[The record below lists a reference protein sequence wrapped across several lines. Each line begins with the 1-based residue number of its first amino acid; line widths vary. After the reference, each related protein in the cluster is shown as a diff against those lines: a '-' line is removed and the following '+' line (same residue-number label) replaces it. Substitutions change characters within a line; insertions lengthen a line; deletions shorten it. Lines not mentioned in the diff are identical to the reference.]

1 MKQLV
6 YFLLFITC
14 CITTNI
20 AYSQEYTDNSTYYY
34 NSFESATAGTIS
46 SLGASGNGNATRT
59 SASVTIDA
67 STSSPLE
74 GSVSLASTNLNA
86 VSAIRWDLLGNGT
99 SGINLNSTDYE
110 WNFIYKNNSSSSNDD
125 PDQIAANKNSW
136 RYWLIANGYADNNMQ
151 GFYIS
156 HVGTNLVLRYR
167 YDAVAGSGRYNPILS
182 TALPNDQTAYMI
194 KVQRM
199 KAGTWAI
206 YLDKYVAGMTT
217 AKTLVNIG
225 SDNTGS
231 TTFFTYYYSYLQ
243 STSTTASRFQW
254 DKFDMYTRILKFV
267 GTNANSASNG
277 ITQPPYSENQTVIF
291 YGLQV
296 QSRGN
301 FPIWNQ
307 MYFSTTGPG
316 LNDYFSSNSGS
327 IYKSYDSYYSTATDQ
342 PVATGVQL
350 SGSGNNAIY
359 ASNMRDTIA
368 SSGNTDGSLSTPQ
381 YYFVTGTTLSNLNY
395 GNPPTGTVTISGV
408 NNFTERPSGS
418 PTTISYTNTTA
429 TSTTITFGKGF
440 DWKGGTAT
448 SGEYLWSTPANWAN
462 NTVPGSSDIARFG
475 VGTNT
480 FTTQP
485 TLSASTTVSKIIIGP
500 NTISSTNNA
509 TNLSLKASTL
519 TATNGIAVDAGG
531 NLALSGTS
539 NASRGTLTFGSSS
552 STVIS
557 PTGTLSAQYVNVTNN
572 GTLTLLS
579 DATGSGSIGALIGST
594 LTSAAAKTF
603 VQRYIS
609 AVRGYR
615 LFSSPV
621 TSDGSN
627 YSLAYLKSN
636 AYITGSTGTT
646 GGFDKSGSPTVYFF
660 REDVAPSQTSFAGGN
675 FRGVN
680 NISNIPYAFDNEAST
695 YNIPVGNG
703 FLFFFRGDRGIIN
716 VNAATISTTKA
727 GATTFTASG
736 TINTGSITVKPWYT
750 PGSAFLGYSTALAA
764 NAPIRGYNLV
774 GNPYPSTINWEKY
787 NRNGVNSSIYGSNS
801 LPSTI
806 YVYNSTTK
814 QYASYQPNTNAITS
828 VADTTTTIAPG
839 NAVSS
844 DGVASNMIASGQG
857 FFIVANSTTPTTQS
871 LTFRETSKTSTLPA
885 TASIAKIMSLPSK
898 QLMTTAPVAGAAS
911 ADAIFRVKLAKDDVN
926 TDAVTFVLNNKN
938 DAKFSS
944 EEDAL
949 DIGGNGAQ
957 VSLSAISA
965 DNILLSIN
973 RVPLPKLTPQILPI
987 TVDGNTTGLY
997 SLKMDMLQNL
1007 PPLYQVFL
1015 KDAFKGDSLDM
1026 RANTTYNF
1034 NIDRNNAKSFGDKR
1048 FTLVIRQNP
1057 ELGLKLLGFNGDKVT
1072 TGVKLTWVAE
1082 NEGNY
1087 TNYTVER
1094 SIDNGQTFEIVGG
1107 LHATGDGKY
1116 NITDTKPIKG
1126 LNQYR
1131 LKQDDVNG
1139 TISYSKTVNIMY
1151 ADVETVTIKAF
1162 NVYPNPVSNTVNVSI
1177 INPATTATT
1186 YTIKISNGS
1195 GSLVKNAVSKQ
1206 ATWQTNVADLLPG
1219 TYFVQVINNTTS
1231 TVIGNGKFVKL

>member
-1 MKQLV
+1 MKKLLQL
-6 YFLLFITC
+6 LLFTAFAL
-14 CITTNI
+14 NVNQV
-20 AYSQEYTDNSTYYY
+20 YSQEYTDNSTYYY
-34 NSFESATAGTIS
+34 NNFESATAGTIS
-46 SLGASGNGNATRT
+46 SLGASTKANAART

-67 STSSPLE
+67 STASPLE
-74 GSVSLASTNLNA
+74 GSVSLASSSLNA
-86 VSAIRWDLLGNGT
+86 VSAIRWDYLGNGT
-99 SGINLNSTDYE
+99 SGLDLSTTDYE
-110 WNFIYKNNSSSSNDD
+110 WNFIYRNNSTSANND
-125 PDQIAANKNSW
+125 PDQIAGGTNSW
-136 RYWLIANGYADNNMQ
+136 RYWLVANGYADNNMQ
-151 GFYIS
+151 GFYVS

-167 YDAVAGSGRYNPILS
+167 YDNANGSGRYNTILS
-182 TALPNDQTAYMI
+182 TTLPNDQTAYMI

-199 KAGTWAI
+199 KGGTWAI
-206 YLDKYVAGMTT
+206 YMDKYVAGMTT
-217 AKTLVNIG
+217 AKTLVSIDNG
-225 SDNTGS
+225 NTGS
-231 TTFFTYYYSYLQ
+231 NYKTYYYSYLQ
-243 STSTTASRFQW
+243 ATSTTTSRFQW
-254 DKFDMYTRILKFV
+254 DKFDMYTRVLKFV
-267 GTNANSASNG
+267 GTNANSAANG

-301 FPIWNQ
+301 FPIATQFTLN
-307 MYFSTTGPG
+307 TTGPG
-316 LNDYFSSNSGS
+316 LNDYFGSNTGGM
-327 IYKSYDSYYSTATDQ
+327 YKSYNSYYNITNDQAISTT
-342 PVATGVQL
+342 VQL
-350 SGSGNNAIY
+350 TGNTIY
-359 ASNMRDTIA
+359 ASAMADTIA
-368 SSGNTDGSLSTPQ
+368 SSGEFDGSLSTPQ
-381 YYFVTGTTLSNLNY
+381 YYFFTGITKSPLNY
-395 GNPPTGTVTISGV
+395 GNTPSGTITITGV
-408 NNFTERPSGS
+408 NDFKERPNNSS
-418 PTTISYTNTTA
+418 TTLSFTNTSA

-440 DWKGGTAT
+440 DWIGGTAT
-448 SGEYLWSTPANWAN
+448 SGEYRWNTAANWAN
-462 NTVPGSSDIARFG
+462 NTVPGASDIARFG

-485 TLSASTTVSKIIIGP
+485 TLTANATVSKVIAGP
-500 NTISSTNNA
+500 NTISGTNNA
-509 TNLSLKASTL
+509 TIISLNANTL
-519 TATNGIAVDAGG
+519 TATNGITVDAGG

-539 NASRGTLTFGSSS
+539 DASRGTLALSSSS

-557 PTGTLSAQYVNVTNN
+557 PKGSLSATYTNITNN

-609 AVRGYR
+609 GVRGYR
-615 LFSSPV
+615 LLSSPV
-621 TSDGSN
+621 TSGSGN
-627 YSLAYLKSN
+627 YSLAYLKN
-636 AYITGSTGTT
+636 NTYITGSTGTG

-660 REDVAPSQTSFAGGN
+660 REDVAPSQTSFSGGN
-675 FRGVN
+675 FRGVS
-680 NISNIPYAFDNEAST
+680 NISTAPYAFDNEAST
-695 YNIPVGNG
+695 YSIPVGSG
-703 FLFFFRGDRGIIN
+703 FLFFFRGDRTIIN

-727 GATTFTASG
+727 GATTFTATG

-750 PGSAFLGYSTALAA
+750 GNTYLGYSTAVAA

-787 NRNGVNSSIYGSNS
+787 NRNGVNSSIYGSNN

-806 YVYNSTTK
+806 YVYNSTSK
-814 QYASYQPNTNAITS
+814 QYASYQPNTNAISS

-857 FFIVANSTTPTTQS
+857 FFIVANSTSPTTQS
-871 LTFRETSKTSTLPA
+871 LTFRETAKTSTSPA

-898 QLMTTAPVAGAAS
+898 RLMSTAPVAEPGI

-926 TDAVTFVLNNKN
+926 TDAVTYVLNSNN
-938 DAKFSS
+938 DAKFSPD
-944 EEDAL
+944 EDAL

-957 VSLSAISA
+957 VSLSALSS
-965 DNILLSIN
+965 DNVLLSIN
-973 RVPLPKLTPQILPI
+973 RMPLPKLAPQILPI

-997 SLKMDMLQNL
+997 ALKMDMLQNL

-1034 NIDRNNAKSFGDKR
+1034 NIDRNNAKSYGDKR

-1057 ELGLKLLGFNGDKVT
+1057 EFGLKLLDFNGDKVT
-1072 TGVKLTWVAE
+1072 AGVKLSWIAE
-1082 NEGNY
+1082 NEGDY

-1094 SIDNGQTFEIVGG
+1094 SIDNGKTFEIIGG
-1107 LHATGDGKY
+1107 LHATGNGKY
-1116 NITDTKPIKG
+1116 NITDAKPVIG

-1131 LKQDDVNG
+1131 LKQDDING

-1151 ADVETVTIKAF
+1151 ADVESATIKAF
-1162 NVYPNPVSNTVNVSI
+1162 NVFPNPVSNTVNVSI
-1177 INPATTATT
+1177 INPSTTATS

-1206 ATWQTNVADLLPG
+1206 ANWQTNVGDLLPG
-1219 TYFVQVINNTTS
+1219 TYFVQVINNTNS